1 MELKESTVGYEIRS
15 LLLIKM
21 KKKIVV
27 IGWTLLGTLLFL
39 VLVIAMIAIMEGDG
53 ARPWKLVRGGKGG
66 ALFPAAL
73 MPILLAAIVIGFFW
87 LRRRLGK
94 KTRRNATTDQE

>member
-1 MELKESTVGYEIRS
+1 
-15 LLLIKM
+15 M

-27 IGWTLLGTLLFL
+27 VGWTLLGTLLVMIL
-39 VLVIAMIAIMEGDG
+39 MISVIAIMEGDG

-73 MPILLAAIVIGFFW
+73 LPILLAVILAGFFW
-87 LRRRLGK
+87 LRRRLAK
-94 KTRRNATTDQE
+94 KISRNETTNPNE

>member
-1 MELKESTVGYEIRS
+1 
-15 LLLIKM
+15 M

-27 IGWTLLGTLLFL
+27 IGWTLLGVLLL
-39 VLVIAMIAIMEGDG
+39 SMVIIATIAIMEGDG

-73 MPILLAAIVIGFFW
+73 MPILLVVIVIGFFW
-87 LRRRLGK
+87 MKRHFGK
-94 KTRRNATTDQE
+94 KTRRNATRDQE

>member
-1 MELKESTVGYEIRS
+1 
-15 LLLIKM
+15 M
-21 KKKIVV
+21 KKKVV
-27 IGWTLLGTLLFL
+27 VVGWTLLGVLL
-39 VLVIAMIAIMEGDG
+39 VLIFMIAIIAIIEGDG

-66 ALFPAAL
+66 ALFSAAL
-73 MPILLAAIVIGFFW
+73 MPILLAVIVIGFFW

>member
-1 MELKESTVGYEIRS
+1 
-15 LLLIKM
+15 M
-21 KKKIVV
+21 KKKVV
-27 IGWTLLGTLLFL
+27 VVGWTLLGVLL
-39 VLVIAMIAIMEGDG
+39 VLISMIAIIAIMEGDG
-53 ARPWKLVRGGKGG
+53 ARPWKLVRGSKGG